1 MRILS
6 VLARDYVSCKRTFG
20 QRFWLSDNL
29 NDPTDVSKP
38 NLCQRPIYIG
48 FHTWQ
53 IQKCLS
59 SKFSPR
65 KRLRSHPAW
74 GGSVWAS
81 TGVHYSVLSHRQWE
95 SQVSQTEVGHSRC
108 PLCPRVPSWTVH
120 IKLLLT
126 CEWLSGVKGSHL
138 VKWGMSSGHC
148 PPWFWDVILTY
159 SWIIMGLHS
168 PYLPQDP

>member
-1 MRILS
+1 MFHAKEHLDRDFDWVTIWMIQPMSRNLICVNAQYILAS
-6 VLARDYVSCKRTFG
+6 ILGRSRNAF
-20 QRFWLSDNL
+20 LL
-29 NDPTDVSKP
+29 NSK
-38 NLCQRPIYIG
+38 
-48 FHTWQ
+48 
-53 IQKCLS
+53 
-59 SKFSPR
+59 R
-65 KRLRSHPAW
+65 KRSRSHPAW

-108 PLCPRVPSWTVH
+108 PLCPRVPRWAVH

-159 SWIIMGLHS
+159 SWIVMGLHS